1 MISSRRLDAD
11 ILKRLIKYGIPG
23 SMQFCLDIFA
33 FTFFIFMVGRIGT
46 LELATT
52 SIVMSISSIAF
63 MPAMGFSQGISTL
76 VGQAL
81 GRGNPDEA
89 RYSTFSAIHF
99 LLLYT
104 LLVDLAFIL
113 APERA
118 MALFMVK
125 HQAAEQSAAIME
137 MGCGLLQIVAVY
149 LFMDAMYMSF
159 VGVLKGAGD
168 TRFVMWSIGVAGLF
182 VMIVPLYV
190 GIHFLHGGV
199 VYAWMCVLAFITS
212 LFSLSC
218 YRYRQGKWKDMRVT
232 GSLHPSGKK
241 RR

>member
-1 MISSRRLDAD
+1 
-11 ILKRLIKYGIPG
+11 
-23 SMQFCLDIFA
+23 
-33 FTFFIFMVGRIGT
+33 
-46 LELATT
+46 
-52 SIVMSISSIAF
+52 
-63 MPAMGFSQGISTL
+63 
-76 VGQAL
+76 
-81 GRGNPDEA
+81 
-89 RYSTFSAIHF
+89 
-99 LLLYT
+99 
-104 LLVDLAFIL
+104 
-113 APERA
+113 
-118 MALFMVK
+118 
-125 HQAAEQSAAIME
+125 
-137 MGCGLLQIVAVY
+137 
-149 LFMDAMYMSF
+149 MDAMYMSF